1 MLSLIPI
8 IHKGVLFSFNEFQN
22 EDNMDPPMFFGFVGL
37 FSTLLLWP
45 GLFILHSTEQEPFQ
59 LPTAKQWEFLVVN
72 GVIGTVLSELLW
84 LLGCFYTS
92 SLIATL
98 SIGLTIPLS
107 IIADIVWKQ
116 KSYHAIFVVGAIPMF
131 ISFFIIA
138 LLTHYQDWDPLLDFC
153 KFFGNQCKI
162 LLCCKSNT
170 NRSRYQRTRERLNSG
185 YVFDQNE
192 RESLIEQINCDN
204 DNNEL
209 VQPDYIPSAN
219 QDNTINIDRAGTS
232 ISSNKDTSPNNS
244 RTSDISESE
253 PM

>member
-1 MLSLIPI
+1 ML
-8 IHKGVLFSFNEFQN
+8 QN

-45 GLFILHSTEQEPFQ
+45 GLFILHASEQEPFV
-59 LPTAKQWEFLVVN
+59 LPTAKQWEFLIVN

-138 LLTHYQDWDPLLDFC
+138 MLTHYQDWDPLMDFC
-153 KFFGNQCKI
+153 KYFGNQCKM
-162 LLCCKSNT
+162 LLCCRPTVNG
-170 NRSRYQRTRERLNSG
+170 SRYQRARERVGSG
-185 YVFDQNE
+185 YVFDRQE
-192 RESLIEQINCDN
+192 RESLIEQINCDS

-209 VQPDYIPSAN
+209 VQPEYIPSAN
-219 QDNTINIDRAGTS
+219 EDNTIEIDR
-232 ISSNKDTSPNNS
+232 N
-244 RTSDISESE
+244 RTSSFSNISNAQTSGRTPDISESE

>member
-1 MLSLIPI
+1 
-8 IHKGVLFSFNEFQN
+8 
-22 EDNMDPPMFFGFVGL
+22 MFFGFVGL

-45 GLFILHSTEQEPFQ
+45 GLFILHTTEQEPFV
-59 LPTAKQWEFLVVN
+59 LPTAKQWEFLIVN

-153 KFFGNQCKI
+153 KYFGNQCKM
-162 LLCCKSNT
+162 LLCCRSST
-170 NRSRYQRTRERLNSG
+170 NGTRYQRARERVGSG
-185 YVFDQNE
+185 YVFDRHE
-192 RESLIEQINCDN
+192 RESLIEQINCDS
-204 DNNEL
+204 DSNEL
-209 VQPDYIPSAN
+209 VQPEYIPTAN
-219 QDNTINIDRAGTS
+219 QDNAIDIDRNRMS
-232 ISSNKDTSPNNS
+232 SLSNNDSKQISG
-244 RTSDISESE
+244 RTIDISESE

>member
-1 MLSLIPI
+1 
-8 IHKGVLFSFNEFQN
+8 
-22 EDNMDPPMFFGFVGL
+22 MFFGFVGL

-45 GLFILHSTEQEPFQ
+45 GLFILHTTEQEPFA

-116 KSYHAIFVVGAIPMF
+116 KTYHAIFVVGAIPMF

-153 KFFGNQCKI
+153 KYFGNRCKLI
-162 LLCCKSNT
+162 LCCGSTTTEN
-170 NRSRYQRTRERLNSG
+170 RYQRTRERLSSG
-185 YVFDQNE
+185 YIFDRQE

-204 DNNEL
+204 DSNEL
-209 VQPDYIPSAN
+209 VQSEYISTTN
-219 QDNTINIDRAGTS
+219 QDNAIS
-232 ISSNKDTSPNNS
+232 IGSDSTPYLSNDDKKLSNT
-244 RTSDISESE
+244 RTTDISESE